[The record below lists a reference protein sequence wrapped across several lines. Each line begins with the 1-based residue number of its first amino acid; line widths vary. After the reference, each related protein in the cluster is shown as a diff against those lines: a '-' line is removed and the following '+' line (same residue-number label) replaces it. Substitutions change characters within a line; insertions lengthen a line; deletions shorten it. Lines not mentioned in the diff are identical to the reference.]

1 MYGCVPARGNELEP
15 EFFWAVLIEKLQAA
29 MTKTKYT
36 ERKSCGPSFQVK
48 PYQPNIGLIYS

>member
-1 MYGCVPARGNELEP
+1 MPARGNELEP

-29 MTKTKYT
+29 MTKPKYT